1 MKLKPPIHL
10 RVLLGSDI
18 AMGPGK
24 ADLLQ
29 GIQQTGSIAAAG
41 RLMSMSYK
49 RAWYL
54 VEAMNQAFRSPLVEA
69 SKGGKT
75 GGGARL
81 TTLGETVLKLY
92 RRMERRCA
100 ARVAPDLQALR
111 KLLVRQ

>member
-1 MKLKPPIHL
+1 MKPKPPIHF
-10 RVLLGSDI
+10 RVLLGTDV

-29 GIQQTGSIAAAG
+29 GIHETGSIAAAG

-54 VEAMNQAFRSPLVEA
+54 VEAMNQAFKSPLVTA
-69 SKGGKT
+69 SKGGKA

-81 TTLGETVLKLY
+81 TPLGETVLSLY
-92 RRMERRCA
+92 RRMEGRAA
-100 ARVAPDLQALR
+100 ARVATDLRALR
-111 KLLVRQ
+111 KLLARP